1 VPALQLTAAADLL
14 GDTSGI
20 LSGLDSTLATDL
32 GGLESTMAADL
43 GSSLTSVSE
52 LLSSSGL
59 LPILDEIENTIQQTL
74 NLFGFELVRNAI
86 NDVTL
91 VVGVITNEVLFSP
104 LGTGL
109 DDLGAPI
116 SNISPVLGPI
126 GTIFDDLGNLSTV
139 IGNTI
144 QDFGVN
150 LVPAIDTPL
159 FDIPVQLV
167 NFGSALFDL
176 LTGQPVAADASALP
190 DLGTLPD
197 LSALLDVGTLPDLSG
212 LSDIGLSS
220 LSGIVTDLGSTLLT
234 LFP

>member
-1 VPALQLTAAADLL
+1 
-14 GDTSGI
+14 
-20 LSGLDSTLATDL
+20 
-32 GGLESTMAADL
+32 M
-43 GSSLTSVSE
+43 
-52 LLSSSGL
+52 
-59 LPILDEIENTIQQTL
+59 PILDEIENTIQQTL

-109 DDLGAPI
+109 DDLGALI

-139 IGNTI
+139 IGNGI

-150 LVPAIDTPL
+150 TVPAIDTPL

-176 LTGQPVAADASALP
+176 LTGQPVAADASALS

-197 LSALLDVGTLPDLSG
+197 LSAL
-212 LSDIGLSS
+212 SDISLSS
-220 LSGIVTDLGSTLLT
+220 LSGMVTDLGSTLLT

>member
-1 VPALQLTAAADLL
+1 MKRHIRMSITQ
-14 GDTSGI
+14 
-20 LSGLDSTLATDL
+20 ATP
-32 GGLESTMAADL
+32 GE
-43 GSSLTSVSE
+43 
-52 LLSSSGL
+52 
-59 LPILDEIENTIQQTL
+59 PQQ
-74 NLFGFELVRNAI
+74 V
-86 NDVTL
+86 
-91 VVGVITNEVLFSP
+91 EVLP
-104 LGTGL
+104 
-109 DDLGAPI
+109 GAL
-116 SNISPVLGPI
+116 SDRPVLGPI

-144 QDFGVN
+144 QEFGVN

-159 FDIPVQLV
+159 FDIPVQQV

-190 DLGTLPD
+190 DLATWPDLGTLPN

-220 LSGIVTDLGSTLLT
+220 LSGVVTDLGSTLLT

>member
-1 VPALQLTAAADLL
+1 MACKWLHDTSSRCFVSPLNVIAAAPHS
-14 GDTSGI
+14 TSGCVHCSI
-20 LSGLDSTLATDL
+20 ASTQLRSPPGHLDPR
-32 GGLESTMAADL
+32 AAISHDRH
-43 GSSLTSVSE
+43 
-52 LLSSSGL
+52 
-59 LPILDEIENTIQQTL
+59 P
-74 NLFGFELVRNAI
+74 A
-86 NDVTL
+86 
-91 VVGVITNEVLFSP
+91 
-104 LGTGL
+104 GTGL
-109 DDLGAPI
+109 DDLGALI

-176 LTGQPVAADASALP
+176 LTGQPVAADAS
-190 DLGTLPD
+190 TLPD
-197 LSALLDVGTLPDLSG
+197 LGTLPDLSG

>member
-1 VPALQLTAAADLL
+1 
-14 GDTSGI
+14 
-20 LSGLDSTLATDL
+20 
-32 GGLESTMAADL
+32 
-43 GSSLTSVSE
+43 
-52 LLSSSGL
+52 
-59 LPILDEIENTIQQTL
+59 
-74 NLFGFELVRNAI
+74 
-86 NDVTL
+86 
-91 VVGVITNEVLFSP
+91 VLFSP

-109 DDLGAPI
+109 DDLGALI

-144 QDFGVN
+144 QEFGVN

-159 FDIPVQLV
+159 FDIPVQQV

-190 DLGTLPD
+190 DLATLPDLGTLPN

-220 LSGIVTDLGSTLLT
+220 LSGVVTDLGSTLLT

>member
-1 VPALQLTAAADLL
+1 MACKWLHDTSSRCFVSPLNVIAAAPHS
-14 GDTSGI
+14 TSGCVHCSI
-20 LSGLDSTLATDL
+20 ASTQLRSPAGHLDLR
-32 GGLESTMAADL
+32 AAISHDRH
-43 GSSLTSVSE
+43 
-52 LLSSSGL
+52 
-59 LPILDEIENTIQQTL
+59 P
-74 NLFGFELVRNAI
+74 A
-86 NDVTL
+86 
-91 VVGVITNEVLFSP
+91 
-104 LGTGL
+104 GTGL
-109 DDLGAPI
+109 DDLGALI

-176 LTGQPVAADASALP
+176 LTGQPVAADAS
-190 DLGTLPD
+190 TLPD
-197 LSALLDVGTLPDLSG
+197 LGTLPDLSG